1 MKLSSIINRFLVLV
15 VIAILANMVM
25 LLLTRQ
31 SFIEYRN
38 VSEYSKQAQ
47 KLADSVRRDV
57 DLSRRLVR
65 TYVATGESRFLM
77 YYYDVVALRTGE
89 RAFPKDLRPEIY
101 WDAVIANR
109 IKHNGFSD
117 EGGIKFEDRMELL
130 NFTKE
135 EIKVFEDIINVL
147 GQLSEI
153 ENIAFAATQG
163 LYDAKQNDFVS
174 DGEPDLDYARQL
186 IYGVRYNE
194 LNDEVS
200 KLESKFETLVQNR
213 TLSVVKT
220 AITLLQMYITI
231 SIVFLLISAA
241 ILFHGLTNI
250 RKRVINPI
258 GELHKSTKSL
268 SAGKYS
274 TRVGNLGSVQEI
286 DELGHVIDKMAE
298 SIEADIK
305 QREET
310 LSEREKANEALKIA
324 NEKAEEATKTKSMFL
339 ANMSHEI
346 RTPMNAIIGMAYL
359 ALKTDLD
366 AQQKDYIEKIHNA
379 AKSLL
384 GIINDILDFSK
395 IEAGKIEL
403 DKAEFRLE
411 DVVSNSLFMLRQK
424 AQEKEIELLL
434 NICNQDLIK
443 EDIHLIGDSLRLG
456 QVLTNF
462 LSNSVKFTHEGH
474 VMLTVDLL
482 NINKQENILE
492 LYFAVE
498 DTGIG
503 MTPEQCSKL
512 FQEFTQA
519 DSSTTR
525 KYGGTGLGLTI
536 SKRFIE
542 LMGGQVKVES
552 EYGKG
557 SKFSFNCKFEIADS
571 NNSYQQQNQGNNNKL
586 LSDVSDLRILVV
598 DNHKEA
604 RQVLCGFFKALG
616 VGNNLPNQS
625 GVEEAES
632 AAVALQKV
640 QQSLQSPHPYDLLLV
655 DWVMP
660 DMNGGH
666 LVSEIRAECNNKNK
680 APEFV
685 IFSGFDTET
694 IREAAEE
701 CGVYNFLPKPVMPD
715 CVRTLLKRLTGEE
728 VSVENC
734 LTDEVLRMDGM
745 RVLLAE
751 DNRINQQLAIELME
765 SCGIEVEIANNG
777 REAVEKLE
785 KVAPD
790 YYQVVLMDLQMPVM
804 GGYEATKILRENKRF
819 DNLPIVAMT
828 AHAMAE
834 ERERCASL
842 GMQGHISKPIEPSE
856 LYTKLHD
863 YYKPPADLQE
873 RLAKVKAI
881 KEAAKLPENSHDS
894 EIGNKTTNRL
904 PIVSGLDTELGLRR
918 SAGKIELYRNIL
930 QNYAEDF
937 LNFETDFGKLQIAHA
952 WDDSER
958 VAHTLKGVSGSI
970 GAVEIQ
976 HLAESLEFACK
987 EKNLNKVNEI
997 MPTLVQ
1003 VLTPLVSGIR
1013 NHYGLDLENTSPDI
1027 SETNKNNAN
1036 NSNGSNNVNG
1046 NSNVKVITAEHK
1058 QVVQKML
1065 SLLQES
1071 DSEAADLW
1079 AEHSKSLHFIP
1090 VEIKQKIKRFIN
1102 DFDFDSAFE
1111 VLQENSKNVFGE

>member
-1 MKLSSIINRFLVLV
+1 MKLSVIVNRFLLWTI
-15 VIAILANMVM
+15 VIIGLNMTM

-31 SFIEYRN
+31 SFVEYRN
-38 VSEYSKQAQ
+38 VSEYSRTAQ
-47 KLADSVRRDV
+47 ELADSVRRDI

-89 RAFPKDLRPEIY
+89 RAFPKDFRPETY
-101 WDAVIANR
+101 WDSVIANR
-109 IKHNGFSD
+109 TVHSGFSD
-117 EGGIKFEDRMELL
+117 EGGVKFEDRMKSL

-135 EIKVFEDIINVL
+135 EINLFEKIISVL

-186 IYGVRYNE
+186 IYGVKYNE
-194 LNDEVS
+194 LNDDIS
-200 KLESKFETLVQNR
+200 KLESHFEDLVQNR
-213 TLSVVKT
+213 TQSTVKT

-231 SIVFLLISAA
+231 SIVFLLLSAA
-241 ILFHGLTNI
+241 ILFYAFFGM
-250 RKRVINPI
+250 RKKVINPI
-258 GELHKSTKSL
+258 GELHRSTKLL
-268 SAGKYS
+268 SSGKYS
-274 TRVGNLGSVQEI
+274 TRVGELASVEEI
-286 DELGHVIDKMAE
+286 NELGHIIDKMAI
-298 SIEADIK
+298 SIENDIQ
-305 QREET
+305 QREAT
-310 LSEREKANEALKIA
+310 LREREKANIALQIA

-359 ALKTDLD
+359 ALKTELD
-366 AQQKDYIEKIHNA
+366 ARQKDYIEKIHNA
-379 AKSLL
+379 AQSLL

-403 DKAEFRLE
+403 DRTEFRLE

-434 NICNQDLIK
+434 NISNQTLIK
-443 EDIHLIGDSLRLG
+443 EDVHLMGDPLRLG

-482 NINKQENILE
+482 NFDEKENKLE
-492 LYFAVE
+492 LNFAVE

-503 MTPEQCSKL
+503 MTPEQCGKL
-512 FQEFTQA
+512 FKEFTQA

-542 LMGGQVKVES
+542 LMGGEVKVKS

-557 SKFSFNCKFEIADS
+557 SCFSFNCKFEIAANKS
-571 NNSYQQQNQGNNNKL
+571 QQDELRQI
-586 LSDVSDLRILVV
+586 SDVEHLRVLVV

-604 RQVLCGFFKALG
+604 RQVLCGLFIAMG
-616 VGNNLPNQS
+616 VGRKLPNNF
-625 GVEEAES
+625 GVEEAKSADDALKKVKTAMES
-632 AAVALQKV
+632 E
-640 QQSLQSPHPYDLLLV
+640 HPYDLLLI

-660 DMNGGH
+660 DMNGGR
-666 LVSEIRAECNNKNK
+666 LVSVIKSECKK

-701 CGVYNFLPKPVMPD
+701 CGVYNFLPKPIMPD
-715 CVRTLLKRLTGEE
+715 AVRHLLRRLTGNEIDID
-728 VSVENC
+728 ENNADDVVR
-734 LTDEVLRMDGM
+734 LDGM
-745 RVLLAE
+745 RVLLTE

-765 SCGIEVEIANNG
+765 SCGVEVEVANNG
-777 REAVEKLE
+777 KEAIEKLE

-804 GGYEATKILRENKRF
+804 GGYEATEILRSNPRYN
-819 DNLPIVAMT
+819 DLPIIAMT

-834 ERERCASL
+834 ERERCANL
-842 GMQGHISKPIEPSE
+842 GMQGHISKPIEPE
-856 LYTKLHD
+856 DLYAKLQT
-863 YYKPPADLQE
+863 YYKPPANLQE
-873 RLAKVKAI
+873 RLAKSKA
-881 KEAAKLPENSHDS
+881 AAKDAEKGNSNDNA
-894 EIGNKTTNRL
+894 IGSKTTNRL
-904 PIVSGLDTELGLRR
+904 PIIDGLDTELGLRR

-930 QNYAEDF
+930 QSYAEDF
-937 LNFETDFGKLQIAHA
+937 VNFETDFGKLQIAHA
-952 WDDSER
+952 WSDSER
-958 VAHTLKGVSGSI
+958 AAHTLKGVSGSI
-970 GAVEIQ
+970 GAAEIQ
-976 HLAESLEFACK
+976 HIAENLEFACK
-987 EKNLNKVNEI
+987 EKNSAKVNEI
-997 MPTLVQ
+997 MPNLVEA
-1003 VLTPLVSGIR
+1003 LTPMIERLR
-1013 NHYGLDLENTSPDI
+1013 QHYGLDLEVADNEDFA
-1027 SETNKNNAN
+1027 NAANNADSVAN
-1036 NSNGSNNVNG
+1036 MG
-1046 NSNVKVITAEHK
+1046 VKEISAE
-1058 QVVQKML
+1058 QKEIVKKIL
-1065 SLLQES
+1065 ELLQES

-1079 AEHSKSLHFIP
+1079 AEKAKSLNFIP
-1090 VEIKQKIKRFIN
+1090 VEIKQKVKHFIN
-1102 DFDFDSAFE
+1102 DFDFDAAFNILTVHTKDILE
-1111 VLQENSKNVFGE
+1111 K